1 MTFTVDPVW
10 GTTVFLLTLR
20 LGALFVL
27 SPIWGLASVPPS
39 FRVLLLLGISA
50 TLVSALPVKPF
61 IVSDAGALAA
71 ASVSELVVGATMAF
85 GVFAAFAVFSFAGKV
100 LDIQVGFGIG
110 NVFDPIT
117 HSQAPL
123 IGAILSLLGVTL
135 FFAVDGHHAL
145 LRGVAYSLEALPL
158 GTPFASLPAAAVVK
172 QFGTM
177 FALSLVLAA
186 PALFCLLLVEVGLA
200 VLSRN
205 LPQMN
210 LFIVAIPIKIFVGL
224 AVLAASVAYLGPV
237 AARIFASIFRFWESI
252 FAYG

>member
-1 MTFTVDPVW
+1 MTVTVDPVW
-10 GTTVFLLTLR
+10 GTAVFLLTLR

-39 FRVLLLLGISA
+39 FRVLLLLAISA
-50 TLVSALPVKPF
+50 TLVSSLPVKPA
-61 IVSDAGALAA
+61 IVSDGGSLAA
-71 ASVSELVVGATMAF
+71 ASASELIVGAILAF

-100 LDIQVGFGIG
+100 LDVQVGFGLG

-117 HSQAPL
+117 HSQGPL

-135 FFAVDGHHAL
+135 FFAIDGHHAL
-145 LRGVAYSLEALPL
+145 LRGVAYSIEALPL
-158 GTPFASLPAAAVVK
+158 GTPFASLPAAAVLK
-172 QFGTM
+172 QFGVM
-177 FALSLVLAA
+177 FSLSLVLAA
-186 PALFCLLLVEVGLA
+186 PALFCLLFVEAGLA

-210 LFIVAIPIKIFVGL
+210 LFIVAIPVKIFVGL

-237 AARIFASIFRFWESI
+237 AARVFASIFRYWESVLVH
-252 FAYG
+252 G